1 MMNNERRSFNDYVW
15 NGMDAFL
22 RFTAG
27 AGNSIRVASNTA
39 VERIDLSR
47 IERRLERLNAKLGAL
62 AYKAFADGRSLDARD
77 IDIARIM
84 DDIAKTQCEIDRR
97 KAMHPLSAE
106 KNGKNEN
113 GY

>member
-1 MMNNERRSFNDYVW
+1 MMNEERRSFNDYVW

-22 RFTAG
+22 KFSARAG
-27 AGNSIRVASNTA
+27 ESIRDASNTA

-47 IERRLERLNAKLGAL
+47 IERRLERLNAELGAL
-62 AYKAFADGRSLDARD
+62 AYKAFADGRSLDSRD

-84 DDIAKTQCEIDRR
+84 GDIAKTLYEIDRR
-97 KAMHPLSAE
+97 KAMHSLSAE